1 MGRHRKK
8 ASSDGDII
16 DEKYV
21 SDNPTTEAVEDRLGL
36 NDQVC
41 TACDIRNPPDRDTCR
56 KCGHGGL
63 RPKASEYRDG

>member
-1 MGRHRKK
+1 MGRRRKK
-8 ASSDGDII
+8 ATTDGDVI

-21 SDNPTTEAVEDRLGL
+21 SDNPTTKAVEDRLGL

-41 TACDIRNPPDRDTCR
+41 TACNGRNPPTLDKCR

-63 RPKASEYRDG
+63 RPKASEFRDG